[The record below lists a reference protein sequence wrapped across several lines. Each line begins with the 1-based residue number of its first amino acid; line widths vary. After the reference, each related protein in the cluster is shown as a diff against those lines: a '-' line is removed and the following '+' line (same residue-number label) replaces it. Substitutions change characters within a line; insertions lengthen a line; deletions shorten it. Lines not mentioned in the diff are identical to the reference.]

1 MNLNKVKAVLASIA
15 VASSLLL
22 PITYNTYSSNQ
33 AYKAAPTEIAEGE
46 EVVAYLIRSPYA
58 DASAVY
64 GSKGSKDPYYV
75 LADGSYV
82 NGTQEASR
90 VSNLPN
96 WKTSYKKSGDD
107 QKIPKKIGG
116 YVVIGVEKVEPLSN
130 SGVPMLNNAK
140 ISLEDLKKYGG
151 FSGTVY
157 KEGPFYVNNQPAIV
171 YSTVQDDSMNSTAKF
186 DYQATSYT
194 VGYDFNP
201 STFNFQATITTNWKS
216 KQTNDNKEGETWT
229 NETGFKQ
236 MMDDAKSIWGSIPPE
251 KLMGKTGEEAAK
263 QARRKNHEVPSE
275 VPGEYSKKTTFSEW
289 KAYWTDYYKG
299 GGSATIPTTEV
310 WYMLWD
316 GTYALKDDEGHQQLG
331 NTLRIYNPYIIK
343 LKLKQKEKKQTDL
356 ELVGSPGSTNSNLTK
371 GKCTAEYRKGY
382 LYVKVVGNA
391 VSLENPSTPPNS
403 GVSIEMTSSASGINS
418 FKGTISP
425 LQLKQD
431 QPVDYAR
438 EGASVNVTSSTLEG
452 SVSTQDSF
460 FKIPIKQAD
469 NGQPQKVKIKLFI
482 NPTKSPTESTYDNNP
497 WEKEIEIPATLP
509 DLIAHKINYTYTG
522 NKIGSKATVNLQLV
536 TKDKGFEELQSLTAG
551 LSQSDVIA
559 KVWVDGSLKKNENYN
574 HVFMTGTQNKDLTFT
589 TGTFTESKLE
599 YRVKVLLH
607 INPTEQKPKQE
618 ETFTNN
624 KLEIEFIIRASVPKP
639 PPAPDPEYPKFTRS
653 EDCVFLSKTSPKT
666 NSVILYN
673 MGTYQQ
679 VHNISNPKETKW
691 PTNSEIYWNSVKTS
705 VPLGMNWGQMQ
716 EGSWEAVYP
725 EYGKNGWITRTH
737 PDITGA
743 CPLCGYDAT
752 GQWYKEYT
760 DFIAKYRCKATFK
773 YWDTNKFQESKG
785 SNKTE
790 IKNGSCYN
798 IRLVSRPVSHTKPH
812 MQRPCCGNPAATSPA
827 KIGLENCLHKHHN
840 HSHSYPVGCDDD
852 CSDDCSGGHT
862 ETHSFRICE
871 HAGNT
876 CPAECHGFSCCGTS
890 YSFLDPIPHYH
901 YHTEYRLEYLTYVT
915 LTFNVKIYDNPTVKV
930 MDYGSGKK
938 ITRAGYGISTQIQEV
953 DYATDYKNSGVAP
966 HQYGDYPIKPFASK
980 SIVKT
985 PANNERPK
993 KAGGNGVY
1001 LISRLEQKG
1010 GAEPFAKKFINVPNK
1025 KAEQKGLDSFKEVYT
1040 DVDYPNGD
1048 LPVLFQV
1055 YYQPLNFQPPRKKE
1069 WMTPKE
1075 RQLTEQYGNKLK
1087 KGLGVCAE
1095 DKIAIKGNI
1104 WDDAWTHPTR
1114 PTS

>member
-22 PITYNTYSSNQ
+22 PITYNSYSSNQ
-33 AYKAAPTEIAEGE
+33 AYKAAGATVEEGE
-46 EVVAYLIRSPYA
+46 EVTAYMIQSPYA
-58 DASAVY
+58 DAVAKY
-64 GSKGSKDPYYV
+64 GSNGSSDPYYV
-75 LADGSYV
+75 LSDNSYV
-82 NGTQEASR
+82 NGSKEESR
-90 VSNLPN
+90 KSKLPS
-96 WKTSYKKSGDD
+96 WKTTYKPASIS
-107 QKIPKKIGG
+107 IPKKVGG
-116 YVVIGVEKVEPLSN
+116 YEVIGVEKVEALN
-130 SGVPMLNNAK
+130 NTTGVPMLNNAK
-140 ISLEDLKKYGG
+140 ITLEHLKQYGG
-151 FSGTVY
+151 YSGKVY

-171 YSTVQDDSMNSTAKF
+171 VSTVQDDSMNSTGKF
-186 DYQATSYT
+186 DYQATSFSVSYI
-194 VGYDFNP
+194 YNE
-201 STFNFQATITTNWKS
+201 SSRSLAATITTNWKA
-216 KQTNDNKEGETWT
+216 KQTDDNKEGETWT
-229 NETGFKQ
+229 NETGFAQ
-236 MMDDAKSIWGSIPPE
+236 MMEDAKTIW
-251 KLMGKTGEEAAK
+251 MGIDPAKVMNKTGVAK
-263 QARRKNHEVPSE
+263 ADQARARKPYPESDVQ
-275 VPGEYSKKTTFSEW
+275 GKYSKANNFGDW
-289 KAYWTDYYKG
+289 KAYWQDYYKG
-299 GGSATIPTTEV
+299 GGSATISSTDV
-310 WYMLWD
+310 WYKLWN
-316 GTYALKDDEGHQQLG
+316 GTYDLKDDEGKQQFG

-403 GVSIEMTSSASGINS
+403 GVSIEMSSTANHINQL
-418 FKGTISP
+418 KGTISP
-425 LQLKQD
+425 QKLEKD
-431 QPVDYAR
+431 KPVNYA
-438 EGASVNVTSSTLEG
+438 EAGSSISPTSSSIEG
-452 SVSTQDSF
+452 SISTEGPY
-460 FKIPIKQAD
+460 FKIPIKQTES
-469 NGQPQKVKIKLFI
+469 GQPQKVKIKLFI

-497 WEKEIEIPATLP
+497 WEADVDIPAEIP
-509 DLIAHKINYTYTG
+509 DLIAHKITHSYSG
-522 NKIGSKATVNLQLV
+522 NKVGSSAKVNLQLV
-536 TKDKGFEELQSLTAG
+536 TKDKGFENLQSYVASHKDTK
-551 LSQSDVIA
+551 VIY
-559 KVWVDGSLKKNENYN
+559 KVWIDGSTVKNENYT
-574 HVFMTGTQNKDLTFT
+574 HEFLKGTVLKNVTFQT
-589 TGTFTESKLE
+589 PTFTESKLE

-607 INPTEQKPKQE
+607 INPDRNLPTKE

-653 EDCVFLSKTSPKT
+653 EDCVFLDKNSPKT

-725 EYGKNGWITRTH
+725 EYGKNGWGTLSP
-737 PDITGA
+737 PDTTGG
-743 CPLCGYDAT
+743 CSYCEYDA
-752 GQWYKEYT
+752 GAVWYKEYT
-760 DFIAKYRCKATFK
+760 DFLNDYKCKATFK
-773 YWDTNKFQESKG
+773 YWDTDKFQQSKG

-798 IRLVSRPVSHTKPH
+798 LRMNYREVGNKKICEGNCCDGDTTINGCPYNSRSLHGHHTDTYTVSVS
-812 MQRPCCGNPAATSPA
+812 
-827 KIGLENCLHKHHN
+827 
-840 HSHSYPVGCDDD
+840 
-852 CSDDCSGGHT
+852 CSSSCSESCSGGHT
-862 ETHSFRICE
+862 ETRTHRQCEVGSSKCSVCGGGPYGKNPKHCHS
-871 HAGNT
+871 
-876 CPAECHGFSCCGTS
+876 HG
-890 YSFLDPIPHYH
+890 
-901 YHTEYRLEYLTYVT
+901 EYRLEYLTYVT

-930 MDYGSGKK
+930 VDYGSGQK

-1025 KAEQKGLDSFKEVYT
+1025 KAEQKGLNGFKEVYT